1 MEKLGYIVSTSKIK
15 GLDDFVGLVNDVS
28 LADPTKPI
36 LIVGL
41 ENAKK
46 YSDNFS
52 ILNKK
57 LSENVFWTFK
67 KTEKREFYERDV
79 EEFSKYII
87 QNVLNTI
94 KYYYINIITLRY
106 SKIKRLYNILF
117 SEGEKC
123 IYISNNMAYVLHEGT
138 ILGVSLT
145 MLEYC
150 GIKKDK
156 VINKL
161 KEKNLVCEDD
171 CPFSSKLCT
180 RLNNNRYIIPYFMSV
195 SGDF

>member
-117 SEGEKC
+117 SEGEK
-123 IYISNNMAYVLHEGT
+123 
-138 ILGVSLT
+138 
-145 MLEYC
+145 
-150 GIKKDK
+150 
-156 VINKL
+156 
-161 KEKNLVCEDD
+161 
-171 CPFSSKLCT
+171 
-180 RLNNNRYIIPYFMSV
+180 
-195 SGDF
+195 